1 MNKVIYTAV
10 FGVTE
15 ENNYYLHE
23 PVVKGDW
30 DFVCFTDNENF
41 KSDVWDVRIVKPL
54 YDDGARSAKRYKL
67 KPHKYL
73 SDYDVSVWVD
83 IEVKIKQDISEIVN
97 QHLKNYNLSILNHEL
112 CGRTVSGNLNVRKCI
127 YEEAKFIE
135 WLGNNHPKKHF
146 KDNMDIIKSQ
156 LNHYKL
162 D

>member
-15 ENNYYLHE
+15 ENNYHLHE

-41 KSDVWDVRIVKPL
+41 ESDVWDVRIVKHL

-97 QHLKNYNLSILNHEL
+97 QHLKN
-112 CGRTVSGNLNVRKCI
+112 
-127 YEEAKFIE
+127 
-135 WLGNNHPKKHF
+135 
-146 KDNMDIIKSQ
+146 
-156 LNHYKL
+156 
-162 D
+162 

>member
-15 ENNYYLHE
+15 ENNYHLHE

-41 KSDVWDVRIVKPL
+41 ESDVWDVRIVKPL

-112 CGRTVSGNLNVRKCI
+112 CGRTV
-127 YEEAKFIE
+127 
-135 WLGNNHPKKHF
+135 
-146 KDNMDIIKSQ
+146 
-156 LNHYKL
+156 
-162 D
+162 

>member
-1 MNKVIYTAV
+1 MTNLNDTIESFELDTDQGKFYSKDHAGKNLVLFFFPKADTTGCTKEAKSFSDLINKFEDYKYVHEKTLTEK
-10 FGVTE
+10 FTE
-15 ENNYYLHE
+15 ENNYHLHE

-41 KSDVWDVRIVKPL
+41 ESDVWDVRIVKPL

-97 QHLKNYNLSILNHEL
+97 QHLKN
-112 CGRTVSGNLNVRKCI
+112 
-127 YEEAKFIE
+127 
-135 WLGNNHPKKHF
+135 
-146 KDNMDIIKSQ
+146 
-156 LNHYKL
+156 
-162 D
+162 